1 MSTMGSFFNLSPLNT
16 TMSRKPISFS
26 NISAVNLMVGWNL
39 EFVEFVATSAKTR
52 NSSLFSRIFFF
63 RSLDVHV
70 GKKRKGDQSE
80 LEAKWLAQQ
89 SFPFQTRGEIER
101 ANAQTSS
108 PGVSKTILLPSSP
121 LQRSAVGG
129 EGNLFLLPQTTLC
142 SRFCCLSAPATQAS
156 KTKQNLFSV
165 N

>member
-52 NSSLFSRIFFF
+52 NSSLFSCIFFF

-70 GKKRKGDQSE
+70 GKNARE
-80 LEAKWLAQQ
+80 
-89 SFPFQTRGEIER
+89 TR
-101 ANAQTSS
+101 ANWR
-108 PGVSKTILLPSSP
+108 PSGW
-121 LQRSAVGG
+121 RS
-129 EGNLFLLPQTTLC
+129 
-142 SRFCCLSAPATQAS
+142 SRFLSKRAGRSSERMRKRAR
-156 KTKQNLFSV
+156 LG
-165 N
+165 